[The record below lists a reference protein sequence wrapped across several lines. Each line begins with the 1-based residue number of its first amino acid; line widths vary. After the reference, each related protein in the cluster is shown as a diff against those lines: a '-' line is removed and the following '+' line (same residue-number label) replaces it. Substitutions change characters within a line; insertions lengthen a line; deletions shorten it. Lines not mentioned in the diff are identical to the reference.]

1 MTPGKILKV
10 ENLKASGLCGK
21 FVNKLFTAT
30 VVRQKNTGIAGPA
43 SSHTLQY
50 MVNAALATVAKKSVY
65 ELSKQPIR
73 PLGFAMSASSE

>member
-43 SSHTLQY
+43 
-50 MVNAALATVAKKSVY
+50 LATVAKKSVY